1 MRLVQFLNGDQV
13 GVGVMRG
20 TEVVYAGYPDM
31 LAFIRDGERALDG
44 ARTALA
50 NGRPVRYDKLTA
62 PITNSGK
69 IFGSGPNYLG
79 HGKEDPEWVPAEEPQ
94 WDFIKL
100 TSSVTGP
107 YDDIVLPPAD
117 DVIRRGPGSP
127 ARFAE
132 EHGFAVD
139 YEVEFGVVMGRR
151 ARNVRRED
159 ALDHV
164 FGYTIIDDVGSRS
177 VQFHFNQRDL
187 GKNFDTF
194 CPMGPCIV
202 TPDEIPDV
210 RDVRIESYV
219 NGELRQSEL
228 VADQLNLP
236 GCRDRVAELG
246 DHARARRRPQHRDA
260 GRLRD
265 LHGPAVVPQAGRRG
279 PLYGQRDRLHRE
291 PRGRRHRAH
300 ASAGLSGPMRQA
312 VTHRSPRG
320 PLWVRRPSPLRRA
333 PVRCCLSSP
342 RSAYAARTS
351 RCGTA
356 PTRIV
361 FPIRQGHEFSG
372 RVLAFGPATTGR
384 WRSGSSAPSSPCCPT
399 GCAARAC
406 AATRTRA

>member
-1 MRLVQFLNGDQV
+1 MRLVQFLIGDQA

-31 LAFIRDGERALDG
+31 LAFIRDGERAFDG
-44 ARTALA
+44 ARTALE

-139 YEVEFGVVMGRR
+139 YEVEFGVVMGRQ

-159 ALDHV
+159 APDHV

-202 TPDEIPDV
+202 TPDEIPDI

-236 GCRDRVAELG
+236 DVAIEWLSSVITLEPGDVLSTGTPAGCGTFMNPPSFLKPG
-246 DHARARRRPQHRDA
+246 D
-260 GRLRD
+260 
-265 LHGPAVVPQAGRRG
+265 V
-279 PLYGQRDRLHRE
+279 
-291 PRGRRHRAH
+291 
-300 ASAGLSGPMRQA
+300 
-312 VTHRSPRG
+312 
-320 PLWVRRPSPLRRA
+320 
-333 PVRCCLSSP
+333 VRCTASGIGYIEN
-342 RSAYAARTS
+342 RVVAGTARTHPV
-351 RCGTA
+351 A
-356 PTRIV
+356 
-361 FPIRQGHEFSG
+361 
-372 RVLAFGPATTGR
+372 
-384 WRSGSSAPSSPCCPT
+384 
-399 GCAARAC
+399 
-406 AATRTRA
+406 

>member
-13 GVGVMRG
+13 GVGVMRD
-20 TEVVYAGYPDM
+20 TEVVYAGYSDM

-44 ARTALA
+44 ARAALA
-50 NGRPVRYDKLTA
+50 TGRPVRYDKLTA

-139 YEVEFGVVMGRR
+139 YEVEFGVVLGRR

-202 TPDEIPDV
+202 TPDEIPDI
-210 RDVRIESYV
+210 REVRIESYV

-236 GCRDRVAELG
+236 DVAIEWLSSVITLEPGDVLSTGTPAGCGTFMNPPSFLKPG
-246 DHARARRRPQHRDA
+246 D
-260 GRLRD
+260 
-265 LHGPAVVPQAGRRG
+265 V
-279 PLYGQRDRLHRE
+279 
-291 PRGRRHRAH
+291 
-300 ASAGLSGPMRQA
+300 
-312 VTHRSPRG
+312 
-320 PLWVRRPSPLRRA
+320 
-333 PVRCCLSSP
+333 VRCTASGIGYIEN
-342 RSAYAARTS
+342 RVVAGTARTH
-351 RCGTA
+351 
-356 PTRIV
+356 P
-361 FPIRQGHEFSG
+361 
-372 RVLAFGPATTGR
+372 LA
-384 WRSGSSAPSSPCCPT
+384 
-399 GCAARAC
+399 
-406 AATRTRA
+406 

>member
-1 MRLVQFLNGDQV
+1 MRLVQFVDRDQL
-13 GVGVMRG
+13 GVGVLRED
-20 TEVVYAGYPDM
+20 EVVHAGYPDM
-31 LAFIRDGERALDG
+31 LAFIQDGERALDR
-44 ARTALA
+44 ARDAVRT
-50 NGRPVRYDKLTA
+50 GRPVRYDKLAA
-62 PITNSGK
+62 PITNAGK

-139 YEVEFGVVMGRR
+139 YEVEFGVVIGRR

-202 TPDEIPDV
+202 TPDEIPDI
-210 RDVRIESYV
+210 RQVRIESYV

-236 GCRDRVAELG
+236 DVAIEWLSSVITLEPGDILSTGTPAGCGTFMDPPSFLRPGDVVRCTATGIGHIENRVVAG
-246 DHARARRRPQHRDA
+246 TAR
-260 GRLRD
+260 
-265 LHGPAVVPQAGRRG
+265 
-279 PLYGQRDRLHRE
+279 
-291 PRGRRHRAH
+291 
-300 ASAGLSGPMRQA
+300 
-312 VTHRSPRG
+312 T
-320 PLWVRRPSPLRRA
+320 RPSA
-333 PVRCCLSSP
+333 
-342 RSAYAARTS
+342 
-351 RCGTA
+351 
-356 PTRIV
+356 
-361 FPIRQGHEFSG
+361 
-372 RVLAFGPATTGR
+372 
-384 WRSGSSAPSSPCCPT
+384 
-399 GCAARAC
+399 
-406 AATRTRA
+406 

>member
-127 ARFAE
+127 ARFAD

-236 GCRDRVAELG
+236 DVAIEWLSSVITLEPGDVLSTGTPAGCGTFMDPPSFLKPG
-246 DHARARRRPQHRDA
+246 D
-260 GRLRD
+260 
-265 LHGPAVVPQAGRRG
+265 V
-279 PLYGQRDRLHRE
+279 
-291 PRGRRHRAH
+291 
-300 ASAGLSGPMRQA
+300 
-312 VTHRSPRG
+312 
-320 PLWVRRPSPLRRA
+320 
-333 PVRCCLSSP
+333 VRCTASGIGYIEN
-342 RSAYAARTS
+342 RVVAGTARTH
-351 RCGTA
+351 
-356 PTRIV
+356 P
-361 FPIRQGHEFSG
+361 
-372 RVLAFGPATTGR
+372 PA
-384 WRSGSSAPSSPCCPT
+384 
-399 GCAARAC
+399 
-406 AATRTRA
+406 